1 VLALTTFEEPSNM
14 ATEHHTDARCHVKHQ
29 LHVVAA
35 LAILGLAAATSPPA
49 AAGPFDGT
57 YTGTQRETQN
67 NNSGACM
74 RINQDHATIKIENGH
89 FTRAWRVTLE
99 VDVAADGSFKA
110 SKLNNAD
117 KPMRVVEIKGRI
129 AGAKLEADIGTDLC
143 AAHLSLT
150 KS

>member
-1 VLALTTFEEPSNM
+1 MRTLILASL
-14 ATEHHTDARCHVKHQ
+14 
-29 LHVVAA
+29 L
-35 LAILGLAAATSPPA
+35 LAPTAW

-67 NNSGACM
+67 NNSAPCM
-74 RINQDHATIKIENGH
+74 HIDHNATIKIENGH
-89 FTRAWRVTLE
+89 FTRVWRVTLE

-117 KPMRVVEIKGRI
+117 KPMRVVEISGRI
-129 AGAKLEADIGTDLC
+129 TGPKLEADIGSPYC